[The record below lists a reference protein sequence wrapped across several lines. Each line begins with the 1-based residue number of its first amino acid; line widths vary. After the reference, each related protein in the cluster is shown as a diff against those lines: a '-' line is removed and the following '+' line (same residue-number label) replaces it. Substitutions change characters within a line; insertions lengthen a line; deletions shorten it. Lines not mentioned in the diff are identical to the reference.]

1 MIMAKR
7 KTIVKKQNMIVQEAI
22 RRPEFWIG
30 VLTVVVLLGVGLY
43 VGMNQLKK
51 MSQTST
57 IGEKVVSPVPL
68 TQTQVQMSPTPSVT
82 LSRQIKK
89 LADTSGV
96 ITTVAQENDNFW
108 NISVRMCG
116 TGVYYETIR
125 SMNGY
130 ENKSLQKGDVITVYC
145 W

>member
-1 MIMAKR
+1 MIMPRR
-7 KTIVKKQNMIVQEAI
+7 KTIVKKQNMIVQQAI

-30 VLTVVVLLGVGLY
+30 VLTVVVLLGVSLY
-43 VGMNQLKK
+43 VGINQLKK
-51 MSQTST
+51 ISQTST
-57 IGEKVVSPVPL
+57 VGEKVVSPVPL
-68 TQTQVQMSPTPSVT
+68 TQAQVQISPTPSVT
-82 LSRQIKK
+82 LSRQVKK
-89 LADTSGV
+89 LADTSGI

-116 TGVYYETIR
+116 AGIYYETIR

-130 ENKSLQKGDVITVYC
+130 ENKSLQKGDIVTVYC